1 MGLFHAV
8 AGGLEWRGAGQFV
21 RIEAWGPDS
30 LRVRSGVG
38 RLLDDLPGA
47 LLEPDRAADPH
58 PEPDVELPPA
68 GSIQRSPEAVIGAAI
83 GITGPSAVLRH
94 GALQAQ
100 VTPAGVVSFHRADG
114 AVLLAEQPAHFW
126 WPGARHFDPL
136 GNGRYLMEPM
146 ILARLIQTLQPQPE
160 DRALVVESGAGY
172 GTALLAR
179 LVKSVVALESDPA
192 LAGSAEQTIKALGIA
207 NVTHV
212 TGAMEAG
219 RSTDGPYDV
228 ILIEGSVQHVPP
240 AIVDQLAEGGRLGT
254 VIAAPSAG
262 VLGLA
267 QLIVKEGGVA
277 SGRPIFDAGT
287 PALPGFA
294 SPPRFT
300 F

>member
-1 MGLFHAV
+1 MTDFALA
-8 AGGLEWRGAGQFV
+8 RRNMIDGQ
-21 RIEAWGPDS
+21 
-30 LRVRSGVG
+30 LRPNRVTNIQ
-38 RLLDDLPGA
+38 LLTAIADLPRERF
-47 LLEPDRAADPH
+47 LPDGLRSLAYADD
-58 PEPDVELPPA
+58 DV
-68 GSIQRSPEAVIGAAI
+68 
-83 GITGPSAVLRH
+83 
-94 GALQAQ
+94 
-100 VTPAGVVSFHRADG
+100 
-114 AVLLAEQPAHFW
+114 
-126 WPGARHFDPL
+126 PL

-146 ILARLIQTLQPQPE
+146 ILARLIQTLQAQAE
-160 DRALVVESGAGY
+160 DRALVVASGAGY

-179 LVKSVVALESDPA
+179 LVKSVVALETDAA

-207 NVTHV
+207 NVRHV
-212 TGAMEAG
+212 TGKLEAG
-219 RSTDGPYDV
+219 VPSPGEPYDV
-228 ILIEGSVQHVPP
+228 ILIEGAVQHVPP
-240 AIVDQLAEGGRLGT
+240 AIVDQLAEGGRLAT